1 MSEFCDHGECGYV
14 LNVLS
19 LHRTYL
25 VGTETLS
32 SQLQV
37 DCLGMWLSS
46 EPSMDIS
53 GVSAKVWCYSC

>member
-1 MSEFCDHGECGYV
+1 MSEFCDRCQCGC
-14 LNVLS
+14 S
-19 LHRTYL
+19 KCFCHCMHRTYL

-32 SQLQV
+32 GQLQV

-53 GVSAKVWCYSC
+53 GVSAKVWC